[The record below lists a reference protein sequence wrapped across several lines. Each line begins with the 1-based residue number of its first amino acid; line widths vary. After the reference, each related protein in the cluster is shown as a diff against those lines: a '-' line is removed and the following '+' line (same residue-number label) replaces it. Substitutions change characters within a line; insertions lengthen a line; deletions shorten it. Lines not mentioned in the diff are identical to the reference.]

1 MLTNTSSIIKKV
13 GTPGRVSIPIEI
25 RERFNLLD
33 KNYVEMTLEGDTI
46 VLTKQ
51 TPGCLFCGSEENN
64 VTYRGK
70 QICKKCLGGL
80 AKKSDD
86 VRGK

>member
-1 MLTNTSSIIKKV
+1 MTNTSSIIKKV

-51 TPGCLFCGSEENN
+51 TPGCFFCGIEANN
-64 VTYRGK
+64 ATYRGK
-70 QICKKCLGGL
+70 KICKECLDEL
-80 AKKSDD
+80 AKKSYD
-86 VRGK
+86 VRVE